1 MKILGVQHY
10 GIAMPKNFQPFEQS
24 GGHGT
29 DGDARVWLD
38 PDSNPNVL
46 KKFRGG
52 KPAKE
57 RHGVKGWW
65 NGHEVTY
72 YEHLGWFR
80 VDECVAYAAAEHR
93 NGAVFASRYCY
104 VPTAEV
110 EGNGG
115 GSGTDQSVRGHE
127 FEE

>member
-46 KKFRGG
+46 VVNRDDVNRKLNLNWFDNRWN
-52 KPAKE
+52 
-57 RHGVKGWW
+57 RNYWFVGVRPR
-65 NGHEVTY
+65 NFLHFFSA
-72 YEHLGWFR
+72 HLGGEVCLISWFF
-80 VDECVAYAAAEHR
+80 HPP
-93 NGAVFASRYCY
+93 SIL
-104 VPTAEV
+104 PT
-110 EGNGG
+110 
-115 GSGTDQSVRGHE
+115 S
-127 FEE
+127 